1 MRFKAAEKR
10 NRTINVE
17 LTSMID
23 VVFLLIIFFMT
34 TAQFARLTRAEVS
47 LPQEP
52 GAQDP
57 IPEEAGLVINITQ
70 SGQII
75 VNVNDAPINLGELEN
90 LVKQEIA
97 KYPDRSAHHLKLL
110 IRADKNSKSARLNQ
124 IVNLLQTLD
133 VGAARIA
140 TQVPR

>member
-1 MRFKAAEKR
+1 MRFVEAEKR
-10 NRTINVE
+10 KRTITVE

-34 TAQFARLTRAEVS
+34 TSQFAKVSRAEVS
-47 LPQEP
+47 LPQEL
-52 GAQDP
+52 GEQDP
-57 IPEEAGLVINITQ
+57 TPEEAGLVINIMED
-70 SGQII
+70 GQII
-75 VNVNDAPINLGELEN
+75 VNDAALNMKQLKN

-97 KYPDRSAHHLKLL
+97 KYPDRSTLQLKLL
-110 IRADKNSKSARLNQ
+110 IRADKNAESARLNQ
-124 IVNLLQTLD
+124 VVSLLQTLN